1 MDVDVPNSIVFKRA
15 RSTNV
20 SKRPTTFQGWVV
32 ALGSEGIPKSSN
44 DHIRGHIWGFC
55 MGCDARFKYY
65 EWGNQ
70 VGLR

>member
-1 MDVDVPNSIVFKRA
+1 MDVDVHNSIGFKMA

-20 SKRPTTFQGWVV
+20 FGRPITFQGWVV
-32 ALGSEGIPKSSN
+32 ALGSEGIPKRWN
-44 DHIRGHIWGFC
+44 DHIRGHIWSVC
-55 MGCDARFKYY
+55 MGSDARFRNY

>member
-1 MDVDVPNSIVFKRA
+1 
-15 RSTNV
+15 
-20 SKRPTTFQGWVV
+20 
-32 ALGSEGIPKSSN
+32 LGSEGIPKSSN